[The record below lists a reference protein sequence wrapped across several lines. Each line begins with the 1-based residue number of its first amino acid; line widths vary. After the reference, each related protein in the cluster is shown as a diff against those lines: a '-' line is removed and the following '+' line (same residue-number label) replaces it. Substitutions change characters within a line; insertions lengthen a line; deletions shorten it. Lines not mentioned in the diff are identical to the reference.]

1 MKILLSEDQLRRII
15 WEQKPDNLMPFQPDN
30 PAYTGKAGSAMEI
43 SPDDLMRGAQNAKKD
58 IVQSGPLLMFVD
70 SLMIPGGAFVQEL
83 LGLFMGATEYAK
95 GNKKTA
101 AFISV
106 LSLIPFVS
114 QLRKL
119 TPTLNNLG
127 KEGIATLSSKLS
139 GTNKIPLTTIE
150 HKAVNE
156 LSYNIEPIK
165 NSLTKIEDA
174 VKSTVDYKG
183 KYIRTYGKVKFQD
196 LFNKLIKGE
205 INKQQYINELVGG
218 LENTY
223 NKVKFTT
230 IAGVKFS
237 EVEMEA
243 ITDLSKQIL
252 NTDKNSYEIKL
263 IINGVE
269 KEIPIKIASY
279 VQNGEPVLWDAV
291 ADRIGGKILVN
302 YQKVKSM
309 SLEKLTNTLSHECA
323 HLKDLSFTS
332 KKMTDQYTKIVN
344 VVQNSSAEVQNA
356 LKQFGASSPEYNQ
369 AYAKYA
375 KYFTKY
381 QYHYREMLANNSK
394 VLQSLSRNARDLIGQ
409 FGVPETQKMIRTMK
423 DGLKRGVPQ
432 NIDYYLGKLIG
443 KDNAEYIRQIRVYDK
458 NLYQDLLKKLS
469 KQIDYMEEQLKLYQ
483 QI

>member
-1 MKILLSEDQLRRII
+1 
-15 WEQKPDNLMPFQPDN
+15 MPFQPDN